1 MNNIIIFYSVTKKKV
16 SKISYVEN
24 FLLLFQIT
32 TDNVIWKMKLVCL
45 ICKVMLSWEIL
56 ILFKYDNLIIN
67 STKTEIFKKVLIRW
81 IYLQI
86 NVKILERILG
96 WKISEGTLYSSTS
109 ILCWAFSFRSYSGCL
124 MRYENRKIQ
133 VPCTLLPSVQY
144 SPFLTWI
151 FKMHQIFMRW
161 Y

>member
-32 TDNVIWKMKLVCL
+32 TYNVIWKIKLVCL
-45 ICKVMLSWEIL
+45 ICKVMTSWEII

-67 STKTEIFKKVLIRW
+67 STKTEIFKKVSIRW

-96 WKISEGTLYSSTS
+96 WKISEGTLYSSSS

-124 MRYENRKIQ
+124 MRYENREIQ
-133 VPCTLLPSVQY
+133 VPCTLLPSVLH
-144 SPFLTWI
+144 SPF
-151 FKMHQIFMRW
+151 
-161 Y
+161 